1 MNYNYQC
8 PRDETWTEQTLIEM
22 AKRLYK
28 ALQAVEDQSMPD
40 APRQTGYTEAELMR
54 LMERLATGR

>member
-1 MNYNYQC
+1 MHDYWC
-8 PRDETWTEQTLIEM
+8 PRYETWTEQTWIEM

-28 ALQAVEDQSMPD
+28 ALEAAEDQSMSD
-40 APRQTGYTEAELMR
+40 VPRQTGYTEAELMR